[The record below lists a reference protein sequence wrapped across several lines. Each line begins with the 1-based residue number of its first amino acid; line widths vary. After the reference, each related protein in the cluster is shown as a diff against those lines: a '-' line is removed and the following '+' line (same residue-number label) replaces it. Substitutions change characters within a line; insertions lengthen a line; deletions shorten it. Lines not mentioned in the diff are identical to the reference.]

1 MCAMPNF
8 IDDQFIQA
16 WHPQYDKTEDD
27 EPEYRRLLNK
37 VSAEMEADRS
47 LTRQTF
53 TEILNWK
60 SARVKGRIDW
70 IAFETYTNAIAKCQE
85 ASGMERMKL
94 LVDLPGIGAPVAST
108 FLQFLYPSSFPIID
122 RRTVDVLRHFGYIRY
137 KSTDISQYP
146 AFMTAVLAIR
156 DHYPKWSLRE
166 IDRAIFSFH
175 KQNASLFGTL
185 SKLNTAGSYHRAC

>member
-1 MCAMPNF
+1 MGTMPNY

-16 WHPQYDKTEDD
+16 WHPRYDETEDD

-37 VSAEMEADRS
+37 VAVEMASSRS

-70 IAFETYTNAIAKCQE
+70 AAFETYANAFNKFQKVF
-85 ASGMERMKL
+85 GMERMKL

-108 FLQFLYPSSFPIID
+108 FLQFSYPSSFPIID
-122 RRTVDVLRHFGYIRY
+122 RRTVDVLRHFGYIQY
-137 KSTDISQYP
+137 KSTGIAQYP
-146 AFMTAVLAIR
+146 AFMAAILAIR
-156 DHYPKWSLRE
+156 DYCPKWSLRE
-166 IDRAIFSFH
+166 IDRAVFAFH
-175 KQNASLFGTL
+175 KQNPALFGTL
-185 SKLNTAGSYHRAC
+185 SKPNTSGTYHRAC